1 MPIQLVITNIGFIF
15 SLVTCFSLGVL
26 VFIRRPKEGSS
37 PNIVFFLFSIA
48 ICAWIVSYALGINLH
63 NPEHSRLAFMF
74 NMTTLYLA
82 ILSAHLIL
90 IITGRL
96 KGQEKVLKYMYAIAT
111 ALVAYFIAFPDSFML
126 LSVSRLYL
134 PNFLV
139 PGPLYAL
146 QDIFFFAVTL
156 YLFAHLGI
164 AYHKADYVTRNRL
177 KYFIVGFIYGYLV
190 ALVPEFLL
198 YDIPVDPM
206 PAAFM
211 GLYTIP
217 MAYAI
222 LKYDTIDMNFLAKR
236 AFGYGLSIAGVTL
249 LILFTGYANTQVH
262 LFYPNFPEWVL
273 PLISAVIA
281 VIVGILVWHKV
292 REVNLL
298 KYQFVDVVTH
308 KFRTPLTYIR
318 WSLDTL
324 RTANHSPEEGVKA
337 VDAIANAHIRLSEL
351 TESLIGLSS
360 ADDSQFMY
368 TYMSEQV
375 RDVVGDAVTSAAS
388 RIAEKG
394 LVIENTIPQDFPL
407 VHIDRK
413 KIFFAFQMVIDNAI
427 TYSPEKGVIKITAQQ
442 KNGFAFI
449 SIKDSG
455 IGITE
460 IDRRRLFSKFFR
472 GSNAMATHTEGLGI
486 GLYLSRDIL
495 QRHGGDLQA
504 ESEGAGKGST
514 FIFKIPLVR

>member
-15 SLVTCFSLGVL
+15 SLVTCLSLGVL
-26 VFIRRPKEGSS
+26 VFARRPKNKTS
-37 PNIVFFLFSIA
+37 PNIIFFIFSIA
-48 ICAWIVSYALGINLH
+48 ICVWILSYALGINLH
-63 NPEHSRLAFMF
+63 DPEQSRLAFMF
-74 NMTTLYLA
+74 NLSTVYLVV
-82 ILSAHLIL
+82 LSAHLIL
-90 IITGRL
+90 SITGRL
-96 KGQEKVLKYMYAIAT
+96 AGQEKIIKGMYIVAT
-111 ALVAYFIAFPDSFML
+111 GIVVYFVTFPELFML
-126 LSVSRLYL
+126 TSVSKLYL

-139 PGPLYAL
+139 PGPYYSL
-146 QDIFFFAVTL
+146 QDIFFFGVTI
-156 YLFAHLGI
+156 YLLTHLGI
-164 AYHKADYVTRNRL
+164 AYRKADYVTRNRL
-177 KYFIVGFIYGYLV
+177 KYFIVAFIYGYIV
-190 ALVPEFLL
+190 ALIPEFLL

-236 AFGYGLSIAGVTL
+236 AFGYGLSIAGVTM
-249 LILFTGYANTQVH
+249 LILFTGYSNTKVH
-262 LFYPNFPEWVL
+262 EFSPHFPEWIL

-324 RTANHSPEEGVKA
+324 RTADHSKEEEAKA
-337 VDAIANAHIRLSEL
+337 VDAISDAHIRLSEL

-368 TYMSEQV
+368 TYSSEQV
-375 RDVVGDAVTSAAS
+375 RNVLNDAVTSAAS
-388 RIAEKG
+388 HIKEKF
-394 LVIENTIPQDFPL
+394 LVIENTIPQDFPP
-407 VHIDRK
+407 VHVDRK
-413 KIFFAFQMVIDNAI
+413 KISFAFQMVIDNAV
-427 TYSPEKGVIKITAQQ
+427 TYSADKGVIQVTAEQ
-442 KNGFAFI
+442 KSGFAFI

-455 IGITE
+455 IGIAE
-460 IDRRRLFSKFFR
+460 ADRRRIFSRFFR
-472 GSNAMATHTEGLGI
+472 GSNAVATHTEGLGI
-486 GLYLSRDIL
+486 GLYLSHDIL
-495 QRHGGDLQA
+495 QRHGGDLSA
-504 ESEGAGKGST
+504 ESEGSDKGST